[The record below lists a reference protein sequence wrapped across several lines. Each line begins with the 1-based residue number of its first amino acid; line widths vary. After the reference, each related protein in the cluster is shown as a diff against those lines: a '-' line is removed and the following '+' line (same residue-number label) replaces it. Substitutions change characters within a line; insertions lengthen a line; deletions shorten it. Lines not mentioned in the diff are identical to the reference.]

1 MSLDYEIYPL
11 KKLNEG
17 ASVFSGFAFKSN
29 DFSDEGIPIVKIK
42 NIQNK
47 SVDLKEVQY
56 FPLDKVNNKH
66 KKFFLKN
73 NDVLIA
79 MTGQGSLGRVGRIN
93 LESNEYVL
101 LNQRVGKFVVDE
113 KNLHLNY
120 LYHVISSDMYE
131 KILFDRGTG
140 SGQPNLSPEIIL
152 GTEIPMPNL
161 TIQKKISSILDNI
174 NSKITLNKKINKN
187 LLSIADAV
195 FKKEFQNFEGYSE
208 DDLITSDFGLIP
220 KDWYYNTLDEISD
233 VAIGKTPPRKETWWF
248 SEKEGVKWVLIKD
261 LGNSGTYVFE
271 TSEYLTEEAIE
282 KFNVKLI
289 PEDTII
295 LSFKL
300 TVGRLGITTEEMVTN
315 EAIAHFKL
323 DENSLISKEYLYL
336 YLKNF
341 NYEEL
346 GSTSSIAKA
355 INSKIVKKIP
365 VLIPTNNKMEE
376 FKKLFENI
384 FNEIKSNQLEINNLT
399 KLRDTLLPKLMSGEI
414 DVSKINCDL
423 KIIIRKI
430 YIKSSKLFLWR
441 YLSEN
446 QNHIKNTKS
455 NETLLKSR
463 TIYKINKFLAKFNA
477 RYRYYRQ
484 Q

>member
-1 MSLDYEIYPL
+1 MSLGNDSYPL
-11 KKLNEG
+11 KELNEG
-17 ASVFSGFAFKSN
+17 ASVFSGFAFKSK
-29 DFSDEGIPIVKIK
+29 DFVEDGIPVVKIK

-47 SVDLKEVQY
+47 SIDLSDIQ
-56 FPLDKVNNKH
+56 FFSQDNLNDKH
-66 KKFFLKN
+66 EKFLLKN

-79 MTGQGSLGRVGRIN
+79 MTGQGSLGRVGR
-93 LESNEYVL
+93 LKLDNEQLVL
-101 LNQRVGKFVVDE
+101 LNQRVGKFIAVE
-113 KNLHLNY
+113 KRLHLNY

-152 GTEIPMPNL
+152 GTEIPMPDFN
-161 TIQKKISSILDNI
+161 TQKKIAMILDNI
-174 NSKITLNKKINKN
+174 DDLINLNKKINKN
-187 LLSIADAV
+187 LLSIADAI
-195 FKKEFQNFEGYSE
+195 FRKEFRNFDNYSE
-208 DDLITSDFGLIP
+208 NDLITSEFGFIP
-220 KDWYYNTLDEISD
+220 KNWHYKTLDEISD
-233 VAIGKTPPRKETWWF
+233 VAIGKTPPRKENWWF
-248 SEKEGVKWVLIKD
+248 SEKEGIKWVSIKD
-261 LGNSGTYVFE
+261 LGNSGTYIFE
-271 TSEYLTEEAIE
+271 TSEYLTEEAIK

-289 PEDTII
+289 PKDTVI

-323 DENSLISKEYLYL
+323 PKNSVITKEYLYL

-365 VLIPTNNKMEE
+365 ILIPTDNVIFE
-376 FKKLFENI
+376 FRGLFENI
-384 FNEIKSNQLEINNLT
+384 FNEIKSNQLEMNNLT

-423 KIIIRKI
+423 KNF
-430 YIKSSKLFLWR
+430 IKRF
-441 YLSEN
+441 
-446 QNHIKNTKS
+446 IKKFKS
-455 NETLLKSR
+455 
-463 TIYKINKFLAKFNA
+463 IF
-477 RYRYYRQ
+477 
-484 Q
+484 

>member
-187 LLSIADAV
+187 LEDTILKIFDSWFVKFELSN
-195 FKKEFQNFEGYSE
+195 EF
-208 DDLITSDFGLIP
+208 SDSKLGLIP
-220 KDWYYNTLDEISD
+220 KGWKIDY
-233 VAIGKTPPRKETWWF
+233 
-248 SEKEGVKWVLIKD
+248 
-261 LGNSGTYVFE
+261 
-271 TSEYLTEEAIE
+271 
-282 KFNVKLI
+282 
-289 PEDTII
+289 
-295 LSFKL
+295 
-300 TVGRLGITTEEMVTN
+300 
-315 EAIAHFKL
+315 
-323 DENSLISKEYLYL
+323 
-336 YLKNF
+336 
-341 NYEEL
+341 L
-346 GSTSSIAKA
+346 GSKKSCSIIRSSIDEFD
-355 INSKIVKKIP
+355 NSKIYVATADVDNSIITSNDTLITMNDKPSRANMQPIAKSIWFAKMIDSRKLIMIDDYCSDLLNNYIFSTGFCGLKCVDKYFYYLWAFLLTDAFDVMKNNFCTGTTMQAINNKDTKLIEFVLPDDNIINQFNVIAKPMFKKIYYNS
-365 VLIPTNNKMEE
+365 LEI
-376 FKKLFENI
+376 KKL
-384 FNEIKSNQLEINNLT
+384 Q

-446 QNHIKNTKS
+446 QNYIKNTKS

-463 TIYKINKFLAKFNA
+463 TIHKINKFLAKFNA

-484 Q
+484 

>member
-1 MSLDYEIYPL
+1 MQEIKKINLSLDYEIYPL

-187 LLSIADAV
+187 LDELCHSLFKYYFIDFIPFCDDDFIDSDIGEIPKEWSITTVGNILDCKLGGTPSRSNESYWGGSIAWINSGKVNDFRIIEPSEYITEKGLKKSATKLLPAKTTV
-195 FKKEFQNFEGYSE
+195 IAITGATLGQISLLEIDSCANQSVIGIIPNINYPYEFVYPLISSILIDLLKHQTGGAQQHINKNNVESFKIICPPAEIISEYKTIVSPIYS
-208 DDLITSDFGLIP
+208 
-220 KDWYYNTLDEISD
+220 KISD
-233 VAIGKTPPRKETWWF
+233 
-248 SEKEGVKWVLIKD
+248 
-261 LGNSGTYVFE
+261 NCFE
-271 TSEYLTEEAIE
+271 IE
-282 KFNVKLI
+282 KL
-289 PEDTII
+289 
-295 LSFKL
+295 
-300 TVGRLGITTEEMVTN
+300 
-315 EAIAHFKL
+315 
-323 DENSLISKEYLYL
+323 
-336 YLKNF
+336 
-341 NYEEL
+341 
-346 GSTSSIAKA
+346 
-355 INSKIVKKIP
+355 
-365 VLIPTNNKMEE
+365 
-376 FKKLFENI
+376 
-384 FNEIKSNQLEINNLT
+384 Q

-423 KIIIRKI
+423 ELKYNYMKYLFNQIHKQLS
-430 YIKSSKLFLWR
+430 KSVV
-441 YLSEN
+441 
-446 QNHIKNTKS
+446 
-455 NETLLKSR
+455 
-463 TIYKINKFLAKFNA
+463 
-477 RYRYYRQ
+477 
-484 Q
+484 

>member
-1 MSLDYEIYPL
+1 MSLDYETYPL
-11 KKLNEG
+11 KELNEG
-17 ASVFSGFAFKSN
+17 ASVFSGFAFKSK

-161 TIQKKISSILDNI
+161 TTQKKISSILDNI
-174 NSKITLNKKINKN
+174 NSKINLNKKINKN
-187 LLSIADAV
+187 LDNLLMSIFNSWFINFEVYDKSNGMKFDETFGDVPRLWSVEMLEDYVDFVTGVEPGSKNYHEKPEINDIPFIRVGDLGSRINTVFIDKSLSKNKILSPDDITLSLDATVGIVKMGLNGAYSTGMRKLLIKNDDINKPFLYCLVKSKRIQRIIETFATGTTILHAGKSIKHMNFVLSDEQTMNQFGKIGNPILSI
-195 FKKEFQNFEGYSE
+195 
-208 DDLITSDFGLIP
+208 
-220 KDWYYNTLDEISD
+220 
-233 VAIGKTPPRKETWWF
+233 
-248 SEKEGVKWVLIKD
+248 
-261 LGNSGTYVFE
+261 
-271 TSEYLTEEAIE
+271 
-282 KFNVKLI
+282 
-289 PEDTII
+289 I
-295 LSFKL
+295 LA
-300 TVGRLGITTEEMVTN
+300 N
-315 EAIAHFKL
+315 
-323 DENSLISKEYLYL
+323 
-336 YLKNF
+336 LK
-341 NYEEL
+341 
-346 GSTSSIAKA
+346 
-355 INSKIVKKIP
+355 
-365 VLIPTNNKMEE
+365 
-376 FKKLFENI
+376 
-384 FNEIKSNQLEINNLT
+384 EINKLT

-414 DVSKINCDL
+414 DISKINCDL

-446 QNHIKNTKS
+446 QNYIKNTKS

-463 TIYKINKFLAKFNA
+463 TIHKINKFLAKFTT

-484 Q
+484 

>member
-187 LLSIADAV
+187 LFNIIDFIFKDYVGDYEDLEIVSLSENTQEIIRGFNSKYV
-195 FKKEFQNFEGYSE
+195 EKSNIKNFNQKVNKGTFLEKQHFKYLDENIE
-208 DDLITSDFGLIP
+208 IP
-220 KDWYYNTLDEISD
+220 KAKFAKKRD
-233 VAIGKTPPRKETWWF
+233 VLVN
-248 SEKEGVKWVLIKD
+248 S
-261 LGNSGTYVFE
+261 LGDG
-271 TSEYLTEEAIE
+271 
-282 KFNVKLI
+282 
-289 PEDTII
+289 
-295 LSFKL
+295 
-300 TVGRLGITTEEMVTN
+300 TVGRPHYYNEDTDNVVVDQHITIIRAN
-315 EAIAHFKL
+315 EDLIPSTYIYEYLKNSTGQYHL
-323 DENSLISKEYLYL
+323 DSLISGSTGMLMLNISEIRNLKIPILDKKNLREFDTTVTPLFDKIT
-336 YLKNF
+336 KNF
-341 NYEEL
+341 EEIYCL
-346 GSTSSIAKA
+346 S
-355 INSKIVKKIP
+355 
-365 VLIPTNNKMEE
+365 
-376 FKKLFENI
+376 
-384 FNEIKSNQLEINNLT
+384 

-446 QNHIKNTKS
+446 KNYIKNTKS

-484 Q
+484 

>member
-1 MSLDYEIYPL
+1 MSLDYETYPL
-11 KKLNEG
+11 KELNEG
-17 ASVFSGFAFKSN
+17 ASVFSGFAFKSK
-29 DFSDEGIPIVKIK
+29 DFSDKGIPIVKIK

-161 TIQKKISSILDNI
+161 TTQKKISSILDNI
-174 NSKITLNKKINKN
+174 NSKINLNKKINKN
-187 LLSIADAV
+187 LTEISTRQFGHLMNNNIEEYLELKNICKFVKGRKPKEISEQYKSNFSNYLTIEVLSNQNHTYAYDEKGIIANEYDILMVMDGASSGKLFYGKQGLV
-195 FKKEFQNFEGYSE
+195 GSTLAKIDVNNEYLEIIYQFLKFNEKYISDNTTGSAIPHTDKGLVLNLKCPISKKLLDYSE
-208 DDLITSDFGLIP
+208 FFKSIRS
-220 KDWYYNTLDEISD
+220 S
-233 VAIGKTPPRKETWWF
+233 
-248 SEKEGVKWVLIKD
+248 
-261 LGNSGTYVFE
+261 
-271 TSEYLTEEAIE
+271 
-282 KFNVKLI
+282 
-289 PEDTII
+289 II
-295 LSFKL
+295 L
-300 TVGRLGITTEEMVTN
+300 
-315 EAIAHFKL
+315 
-323 DENSLISKEYLYL
+323 
-336 YLKNF
+336 
-341 NYEEL
+341 
-346 GSTSSIAKA
+346 
-355 INSKIVKKIP
+355 
-365 VLIPTNNKMEE
+365 NN
-376 FKKLFENI
+376 
-384 FNEIKSNQLEINNLT
+384 NEIIKLQ

-423 KIIIRKI
+423 ELKYNYMK
-430 YIKSSKLFLWR
+430 YLF
-441 YLSEN
+441 N
-446 QNHIKNTKS
+446 QIHTPMS
-455 NETLLKSR
+455 NSVV
-463 TIYKINKFLAKFNA
+463 
-477 RYRYYRQ
+477 
-484 Q
+484 

>member
-187 LLSIADAV
+187 LEKTLITIFNSWFI
-195 FKKEFQNFEGYSE
+195 NFENYDNSKGMTIDDSYGEIPVDWSVEMLDDYVDFVTGVEPGSKNYHEKPEPNDIPFLRVGDLGSRDNGVFIDPSLSKNKILKYDDIVLSLDATIGIVKMGLEGAYSTGMRKLVIKNDNINQPFLYCLVKSNRIQRIIE
-208 DDLITSDFGLIP
+208 TFATGTTILHAGKSIKHMNFVLSDKKTMDDFGKIGNPIISIILTNL
-220 KDWYYNTLDEISD
+220 KEI
-233 VAIGKTPPRKETWWF
+233 
-248 SEKEGVKWVLIKD
+248 
-261 LGNSGTYVFE
+261 
-271 TSEYLTEEAIE
+271 EYLT
-282 KFNVKLI
+282 N
-289 PEDTII
+289 
-295 LSFKL
+295 
-300 TVGRLGITTEEMVTN
+300 
-315 EAIAHFKL
+315 
-323 DENSLISKEYLYL
+323 
-336 YLKNF
+336 
-341 NYEEL
+341 
-346 GSTSSIAKA
+346 
-355 INSKIVKKIP
+355 
-365 VLIPTNNKMEE
+365 
-376 FKKLFENI
+376 
-384 FNEIKSNQLEINNLT
+384 
-399 KLRDTLLPKLMSGEI
+399 LRDTLLPKLMSGEI

-423 KIIIRKI
+423 
-430 YIKSSKLFLWR
+430 
-441 YLSEN
+441 E
-446 QNHIKNTKS
+446 
-455 NETLLKSR
+455 
-463 TIYKINKFLAKFNA
+463 
-477 RYRYYRQ
+477 
-484 Q
+484 

>member
-187 LLSIADAV
+187 LDNLLMSIFNSWFINFEVYDKSNGMKFDETFGDVPRLWSVEMLEDYVDFVTGVEPGSKNYHEKPEINDIPFIRVGDLGSRINTVFIDKLLSKNKILSPDDITLSLDATVGIVKMGLNGAYSTGMRKLLIKNDDINKPFLYCLVKSKRIQRIIETFATGTTILHAGKSIKHMNFVLSDEQTMNQFGKIGNPILSI
-195 FKKEFQNFEGYSE
+195 
-208 DDLITSDFGLIP
+208 
-220 KDWYYNTLDEISD
+220 
-233 VAIGKTPPRKETWWF
+233 
-248 SEKEGVKWVLIKD
+248 
-261 LGNSGTYVFE
+261 
-271 TSEYLTEEAIE
+271 
-282 KFNVKLI
+282 
-289 PEDTII
+289 I
-295 LSFKL
+295 LA
-300 TVGRLGITTEEMVTN
+300 N
-315 EAIAHFKL
+315 
-323 DENSLISKEYLYL
+323 
-336 YLKNF
+336 LK
-341 NYEEL
+341 
-346 GSTSSIAKA
+346 
-355 INSKIVKKIP
+355 
-365 VLIPTNNKMEE
+365 
-376 FKKLFENI
+376 
-384 FNEIKSNQLEINNLT
+384 EINKLT

-423 KIIIRKI
+423 ELKYKYMKYLFNQIHTPMS
-430 YIKSSKLFLWR
+430 KSVV
-441 YLSEN
+441 
-446 QNHIKNTKS
+446 
-455 NETLLKSR
+455 
-463 TIYKINKFLAKFNA
+463 
-477 RYRYYRQ
+477 
-484 Q
+484 

>member
-1 MSLDYEIYPL
+1 MSLDYETYPL
-11 KKLNEG
+11 KELNEG
-17 ASVFSGFAFKSN
+17 ASVFSGFAFKSK

-161 TIQKKISSILDNI
+161 TTQKKISSILDNI
-174 NSKITLNKKINKN
+174 NSKINLNKKINKN
-187 LLSIADAV
+187 LDNLLMSIFNSWFINFEVYDKSNGMKFDETFGDVPRLWSVEMLEDYVDFVTGVEPGSKNYHEKPEINDIPFIRVGDLGSRINTVFIDKLLSKNKILSPDDITLSLDATVGIVKMGLNGAYSTGMRKLLIKNDDINKPFLYCLVKSKRIQRIIETFATGTTILHAGKSIKHMNFVLSDEQTMNQFGKIGNPILSI
-195 FKKEFQNFEGYSE
+195 
-208 DDLITSDFGLIP
+208 
-220 KDWYYNTLDEISD
+220 
-233 VAIGKTPPRKETWWF
+233 
-248 SEKEGVKWVLIKD
+248 
-261 LGNSGTYVFE
+261 
-271 TSEYLTEEAIE
+271 
-282 KFNVKLI
+282 
-289 PEDTII
+289 I
-295 LSFKL
+295 LA
-300 TVGRLGITTEEMVTN
+300 N
-315 EAIAHFKL
+315 
-323 DENSLISKEYLYL
+323 
-336 YLKNF
+336 LK
-341 NYEEL
+341 
-346 GSTSSIAKA
+346 
-355 INSKIVKKIP
+355 
-365 VLIPTNNKMEE
+365 
-376 FKKLFENI
+376 
-384 FNEIKSNQLEINNLT
+384 EINKLT

-423 KIIIRKI
+423 
-430 YIKSSKLFLWR
+430 
-441 YLSEN
+441 E
-446 QNHIKNTKS
+446 
-455 NETLLKSR
+455 
-463 TIYKINKFLAKFNA
+463 
-477 RYRYYRQ
+477 
-484 Q
+484 